1 MLGFPILF
9 RMFLV
14 NMLLVNINQLL
25 LIVLQLSM

>member
-25 LIVLQLSM
+25 LIFLQLQM